1 MAFVLLHL
9 LVHVLPFVATIM
21 AAPLPQATDYG
32 QGEDALVAVLMSRP
46 TRHFVRASR
55 RDGTFHANSRC
66 TERALFNFRPSH
78 FNGELVHTIQNRHT
92 HLYWSADGQDTLRAS
107 SEVSLDANEDAAAF
121 FIIHTDANANLE
133 FESVKYRGQYVA
145 VLTTAHSHSRLVLKT
160 KSQLRLNDPTVGFLY
175 SHSRHVCA
183 FDDHVNRSQQAAAQ
197 RSGHPVLSQDDSTQD
212 ELDWVRTALRQRQQA
227 KTTVKSNHEIR
238 TAVPPIAAI
247 QTSPTA
253 SASLSPRAQVHV
265 DNDAQQAWVQAAL
278 RQKAKITP
286 KLPTAAAM
294 VRTALA
300 SSNPSALT
308 IVPKSAERH
317 LAQEDVE
324 QQAIEDGWIQ
334 AALRQA
340 AKKKDAKNYV
350 VTTTPPMQTTSQ
362 SVTIPETTTNV
373 HTTQPVE
380 DTGELTDEE
389 LFRLLGWF

>member
-175 SHSRHVCA
+175 SHSRHACA
-183 FDDHVNRSQQAAAQ
+183 FHDHDSHTSPGKKAVGQQNDLVSSPDQ
-197 RSGHPVLSQDDSTQD
+197 STDVEQNLIRD
-212 ELDWVRTALRQRQQA
+212 ALRKRQ
-227 KTTVKSNHEIR
+227 KSKKTVKAHHEIR
-238 TAVPPIAAI
+238 TAAP
-247 QTSPTA
+247 Q
-253 SASLSPRAQVHV
+253 
-265 DNDAQQAWVQAAL
+265 
-278 RQKAKITP
+278 
-286 KLPTAAAM
+286 
-294 VRTALA
+294 
-300 SSNPSALT
+300 
-308 IVPKSAERH
+308 
-317 LAQEDVE
+317 
-324 QQAIEDGWIQ
+324 
-334 AALRQA
+334 
-340 AKKKDAKNYV
+340 
-350 VTTTPPMQTTSQ
+350 TTPTPTTK
-362 SVTIPETTTNV
+362 
-373 HTTQPVE
+373 PVE
-380 DTGELTDEE
+380 DTGELTDAE
-389 LFRLLGWF
+389 LFALLGWF